1 MGVAMKDK
9 QHRLA
14 AAIITANLTMG
25 ASAVFAQSLPG
36 PSGEKFRLELLKQT
50 QPTTPWQVA
59 QALPGPEP
67 LPGQRGTIPE
77 RVPSPDS
84 GSQKEMVISSE
95 EIRRAQEALKGK
107 GFDPGEIS
115 GRMHARTQ
123 EALRKFQTAN
133 DLPATGVLDQK
144 TADKLGIKLKADKN
158 STSQQRQ
165 ESTKP
170 KAPTDL
176 QLR

>member
-1 MGVAMKDK
+1 MKDK
-9 QHRLA
+9 HSLA
-14 AAIITANLTMG
+14 AAIITANLAMG
-25 ASAVFAQSLPG
+25 ASAVFAQTLPG
-36 PSGEKFRLELLKQT
+36 SSSEKFRLELLKQT

-77 RVPSPDS
+77 RMPSPDS
-84 GSQKEMVISSE
+84 GSQQEMVISSE
-95 EIRRAQEALKGK
+95 DIRRAQEALKGK
-107 GFDPGEIS
+107 GFDPGAIS
-115 GRMHARTQ
+115 GRMHAKTQ
-123 EALRKFQTAN
+123 EALRQFQKAN

-144 TADKLGIKLKADKN
+144 TADKLGIKLKGDKN
-158 STSQQRQ
+158 STPQQRQ
-165 ESTKP
+165 ENTKP

>member
-1 MGVAMKDK
+1 MA
-9 QHRLA
+9 
-14 AAIITANLTMG
+14 

-36 PSGEKFRLELLKQT
+36 PSGEKFRPELLKQT

-77 RVPSPDS
+77 RMPSPDS
-84 GSQKEMVISSE
+84 GSQQEMVISSDD
-95 EIRRAQEALKGK
+95 IRRAQEALKTK
-107 GFDPGEIS
+107 GLDPGAIS
-115 GRMHARTQ
+115 GRMHAKTQ
-123 EALRKFQTAN
+123 EALREFQKAN
-133 DLPATGVLDQK
+133 DLPANGVLDQK
-144 TADKLGIKLKADKN
+144 TADRLGIKLKGDKN
-158 STSQQRQ
+158 SPQQQR